1 MSTTQKIAEIEA
13 EIDRTQKNKATSYHV
28 GLLKAKLAKLKRE
41 LIEPAGGKKV
51 TGEGFEVSK
60 SGDAR
65 VGMIGFPSVGKSTLL
80 TKLTGTFSKI
90 AAYEFTTLTCIPGV
104 LNYKGAKIQLLDL
117 PGIIEGAKDGKGRGK
132 QVIAVARTCNLII
145 IVLDATRPMAHKKII
160 EHELEGFGIRLNKS
174 PPDIDFRKKDKG
186 GVIISRT
193 TEGTK
198 VSDETIKAI
207 LK

>member
-51 TGEGFEVSK
+51 AGEGFEVSK

-80 TKLTGTFSKI
+80 TKLTGTLL
-90 AAYEFTTLTCIPGV
+90 FT
-104 LNYKGAKIQLLDL
+104 
-117 PGIIEGAKDGKGRGK
+117 
-132 QVIAVARTCNLII
+132 
-145 IVLDATRPMAHKKII
+145 
-160 EHELEGFGIRLNKS
+160 
-174 PPDIDFRKKDKG
+174 
-186 GVIISRT
+186 
-193 TEGTK
+193 
-198 VSDETIKAI
+198 
-207 LK
+207 